1 MSTFFESIPAALG
14 MTLLV
19 SLVSL
24 AIGAILAIPIMLA
37 RVSDNLVLSNL
48 AKALIEVVRGIPP
61 VLWVFIVFF
70 GIEFGPFKFEP
81 IQASIVSFSLISAAY
96 IAEVYRGGY
105 ISIQS
110 GQFEAAAAVGLNS
123 THTFISV
130 IAPQMIR
137 VAIPGVVTYAIG
149 LLKDTSIISI
159 IGVAD
164 LVFVANRAM
173 RSTGDAILPFLIV
186 SLVYMAVS
194 IPLGM
199 LGRQLYT
206 RLRTKVA

>member
-1 MSTFFESIPAALG
+1 MSSFFTSIPAGLLT
-14 MTLLV
+14 TLFV

-24 AIGAILAIPIMLA
+24 AIGAILAFPIMLA
-37 RVSDNLVLSNL
+37 RVSRNAILSNVT
-48 AKALIEVVRGIPP
+48 KAIIEGIRGIPP

-70 GIEFGPFKFEP
+70 GIEFGAFRFAPL
-81 IQASIVSFSLISAAY
+81 QASIVSFSIISAAY

-105 ISIQS
+105 ISIRA
-110 GQFEAAAAVGLNS
+110 GQFEAAAAIGLDRR
-123 THTFISV
+123 HTFTDV

-159 IGVAD
+159 IGVTD

-173 RSTGDAILPFLIV
+173 RSTGDAITPFIIV
-186 SLVYMAVS
+186 SLVYMLISV
-194 IPLGM
+194 PLGM

-206 RLRTKVA
+206 KLRRKVA